1 MKSPNDPIGPN
12 VAVFFSIAKTEGIR
26 RKNMNNK
33 NLAFRNFLL
42 NMINKIKKFIFFSF
56 LLSGLILLF
65 LLSLY
70 GFLVYKP
77 GQTIKF
83 IDKAFIFEYSVD
95 IESIES
101 NRNFINPVFVNK
113 EIKIKDNKKNEL
125 IYIPNLKIGINLF
138 KSLFKKSISL
148 SLLEIDTFISKY
160 SSSGTTTEPFLIN
173 GIN

>member
-1 MKSPNDPIGPN
+1 
-12 VAVFFSIAKTEGIR
+12 
-26 RKNMNNK
+26 
-33 NLAFRNFLL
+33 
-42 NMINKIKKFIFFSF
+42 MINKIKKFIFFSF

-113 EIKIKDNKKNEL
+113 
-125 IYIPNLKIGINLF
+125 
-138 KSLFKKSISL
+138 
-148 SLLEIDTFISKY
+148 
-160 SSSGTTTEPFLIN
+160 
-173 GIN
+173 

>member
-1 MKSPNDPIGPN
+1 
-12 VAVFFSIAKTEGIR
+12 
-26 RKNMNNK
+26 
-33 NLAFRNFLL
+33 
-42 NMINKIKKFIFFSF
+42 MINKIKKFIFFTI
-56 LLSGLILLF
+56 LLTGLILLF

-77 GQTIKF
+77 GQTINF
-83 IDKAFIFEYSVD
+83 VDKAFIFDYSID

-138 KSLFKKSISL
+138 KSLFKKHISL
-148 SLLEIDTFISKY
+148 SLLEIDTFISTKY
-160 SSSGTTTEPFLIN
+160 QTTEPFLIN
-173 GIN
+173 GNHYNF